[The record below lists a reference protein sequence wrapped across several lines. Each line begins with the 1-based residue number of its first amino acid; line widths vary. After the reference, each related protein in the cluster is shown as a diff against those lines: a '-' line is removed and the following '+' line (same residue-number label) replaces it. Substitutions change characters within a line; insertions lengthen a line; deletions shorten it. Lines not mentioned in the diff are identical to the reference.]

1 MRSEPEAE
9 HGREKKRHQNFYMAL
24 RALIALTELA
34 PALSALSAPTA
45 HSSLLTQQ
53 YNSENMPG
61 DIQRAYIGFIT
72 DLMDGER

>member
-1 MRSEPEAE
+1 
-9 HGREKKRHQNFYMAL
+9 MAL

-61 DIQRAYIGFIT
+61 DIQTAYIVFIT
-72 DLMDGER
+72 DLMDGE

>member
-1 MRSEPEAE
+1 M
-9 HGREKKRHQNFYMAL
+9 
-24 RALIALTELA
+24 ELA

-72 DLMDGER
+72 DIMDGER